1 MNLPEGGCFMKIN
14 LLGIRA
20 IQSYNQAQTV
30 KNVGKKGESFAD
42 KLEISSKAKE
52 MQVSSTYQ
60 SDRAEKVNQIT
71 QEFIN
76 GKKCI
81 VIPVEENEQTYVNGM
96 TDIL

>member
-1 MNLPEGGCFMKIN
+1 MNLPEGGRFMKIN
-14 LLGIRA
+14 PLGIRA

-60 SDRAEKVNQIT
+60 SDRAEKVNQIK
-71 QEFIN
+71 EDIHA
-76 GKKCI
+76 G
-81 VIPVEENEQTYVNGM
+81 TYKVNAQQVAQDM
-96 TDIL
+96 LNYYRR

>member
-20 IQSYNQAQTV
+20 IQSYNQAQPV

-60 SDRAEKVNQIT
+60 SDRAEKVKQLKEDIHA
-71 QEFIN
+71 
-76 GKKCI
+76 G
-81 VIPVEENEQTYVNGM
+81 TYKVNAQQVAQDM
-96 TDIL
+96 LNYYRR